1 MIQAG
6 GERALPTGVSGAS
19 PVQMMD
25 ACYAILRAQ
34 LNSPPRM
41 GQRLA
46 RARCAKA
53 ACIRL
58 RPQKIRRENE
68 QR

>member
-34 LNSPPRM
+34 LNSP
-41 GQRLA
+41 
-46 RARCAKA
+46 
-53 ACIRL
+53 L
-58 RPQKIRRENE
+58 RVG
-68 QR
+68 

>member
-1 MIQAG
+1 MIQHG
-6 GERALPTGVSGAS
+6 NERTLPTRMTGAS
-19 PVQMMD
+19 PVQMTD

-34 LNSPPRM
+34 LNSPLRA

-46 RARCAKA
+46 RTRRAKA